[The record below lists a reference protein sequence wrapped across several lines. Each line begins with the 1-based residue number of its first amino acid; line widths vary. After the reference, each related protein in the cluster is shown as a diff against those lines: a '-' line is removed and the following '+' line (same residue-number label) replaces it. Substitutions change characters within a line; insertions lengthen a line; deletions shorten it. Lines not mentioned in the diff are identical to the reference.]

1 MNDEAARQGRP
12 DTSSITSPDD
22 SSVGGR
28 LKLLACTLA
37 PEFERIA
44 EFAPDASTRRRL
56 YELAASAESRRVPEE
71 LCNGVA
77 QWRNLDLR
85 RAA

>member
-1 MNDEAARQGRP
+1 MNGEAARQGRP

-22 SSVGGR
+22 SNVCGR

-56 YELAASAESRRVPEE
+56 YELAASAESRR
-71 LCNGVA
+71 
-77 QWRNLDLR
+77 
-85 RAA
+85 AA

>member
-1 MNDEAARQGRP
+1 VNGEAARQGRP
-12 DTSSITSPDD
+12 ATSSITSPQD
-22 SSVGGR
+22 SNVGGR
-28 LKLLACTLA
+28 PKLLACTLA

-56 YELAASAESRRVPEE
+56 YELAASAESRRVLE
-71 LCNGVA
+71 LRDV
-77 QWRNLDLR
+77 DLR